1 MKNFSWLVVV
11 FISSLAIG
19 QNDSQRKIY
28 LDSLFNES
36 NEINHVYYRIVNDYY
51 KKQLTY
57 KMIDFYKSG
66 AIYKEGY
73 SKSNSFRNSIGEEV
87 SYYETGTKKESVRYT
102 DDGKTGPYSS
112 WYEDGS
118 NQTIGFYNLIEQD
131 NSKISTLRI
140 DQFWGTN
147 KTQTVKDG
155 NGFYELSNEE
165 GNNKGDIK
173 NGFKEGIW
181 SGTDTKYK
189 YKYTEKYVNGKLT
202 AGVSTDRDSIKH
214 IYHQVEVKPEYNGG
228 VAEFYK
234 YVSKNFKVPDISG
247 LQGKLFISFVV
258 EKDGSLDDIK
268 IIRSMGK
275 QVDEEGYRILS
286 TCPSWKPGEIRG
298 IKVRVLYSLPIA
310 IASGW

>member
-1 MKNFSWLVVV
+1 MKILSWLAI
-11 FISSLAIG
+11 FIPILLTA
-19 QNDSQRKIY
+19 QNEYSRKIY

-36 NEINHVYYRIVNDYY
+36 NEINHVYFRLVDDYY

-57 KMIDFYKSG
+57 KMVDFYKSG
-66 AIYKEGY
+66 AKYAEGY
-73 SKSNSFRNSIGEEV
+73 SKSNSYRNSIGEEIR
-87 SYYETGTKKESVRYT
+87 YYETGNKKESTRYG
-102 DDGKTGPYSS
+102 DEGKAGPYSS

-118 NQTIGFYNLIEQD
+118 DQTIGFHILTGKD
-131 NSKISTLRI
+131 NSKISTLKI
-140 DQFWGTN
+140 DQFWSAD

-165 GNNKGDIK
+165 GTNKGEIK
-173 NGFKEGIW
+173 DGFKEGIW
-181 SGTDTKYK
+181 SGTDAKYK
-189 YKYTEKYVNGKLT
+189 YRYTEKYVNGKLT

-214 IYHQVEVKPEYNGG
+214 IYHDVEVKPEYNGG

-234 YVSKNFKVPDISG
+234 YVAKNFKVPDISG

-310 IASGW
+310 IAGG